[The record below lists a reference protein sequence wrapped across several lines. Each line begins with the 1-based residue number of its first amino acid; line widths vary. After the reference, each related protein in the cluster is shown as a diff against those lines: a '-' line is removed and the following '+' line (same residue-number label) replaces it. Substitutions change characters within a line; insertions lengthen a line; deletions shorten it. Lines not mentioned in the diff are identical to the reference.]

1 MSEAITTI
9 RVKDIYKRRWW
20 KDLVKKVTVALEDD
34 FEVINH
40 FLTSEEKQDITV
52 QLDLGTNE
60 NTTEIV
66 ITIMAGE

>member
-66 ITIMAGE
+66 IIIMAGE